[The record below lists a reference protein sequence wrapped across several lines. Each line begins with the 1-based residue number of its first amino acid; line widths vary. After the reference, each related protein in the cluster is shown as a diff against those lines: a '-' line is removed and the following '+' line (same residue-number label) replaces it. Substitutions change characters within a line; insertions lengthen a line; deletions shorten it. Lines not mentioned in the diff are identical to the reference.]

1 MDRFFDPDRRF
12 RTIPMKRYL
21 TLILLLTLSVVGVT
35 AQSADP
41 KPPQTEKAEAVI
53 ALAVEKLGGNRYLG
67 VTTQIGRGKF
77 SVIREGSVVSFQTFL
92 DIIVFP
98 DRERTEFRGN
108 GNRIVQVNTGD
119 TGWIFNAELETLRD
133 QNETQVEAFKRGIR
147 TSLDNLLRGGWK
159 GSAVLSYVGRR
170 PATLGKRNEVIKLK
184 YNDDFEIEFEF
195 SADDG
200 LPQKSIHKRES
211 ADGEPIIEEDRY
223 AQFIEVNG
231 IRSPFIIDRFTG
243 GKQSSRINYES
254 IDFNKRIPDTIFTK
268 PANIKEAK
276 KEIKL

>member
-1 MDRFFDPDRRF
+1 
-12 RTIPMKRYL
+12 MKRYL